1 MRLTDQEKI
10 LSSCAVFKD
19 CSEGTVKSI
28 LFSEADRICSYKKG
42 EAVDF
47 GGGALGILLKGRITV
62 STLCEGRGAT
72 LNCHE
77 QGAVFGFS
85 SLFEREPLPF
95 CTDMKADTSS
105 TVLWIKEQTLIDL
118 MASEPM
124 LARNIIAI
132 QAEKIRFLNDRLL
145 MMTLPDAEE
154 RLYRFLCALQNEE
167 GRIEKLPNMARLAP
181 RLNMSRASLYRVLDK
196 LIEDGKIEKSGNT
209 LIIKQ

>member
-1 MRLTDQEKI
+1 MSVSEDEKI
-10 LSSCAVFKD
+10 LSRCGLFEGCAEQTVNALLQGGD
-19 CSEGTVKSI
+19 CLVC
-28 LFSEADRICSYKKG
+28 DYKKG
-42 EAVDF
+42 EAVTCTE
-47 GGGALGILLKGRITV
+47 GALGILMKGRVTV

-95 CTDMKADTSS
+95 CTDMRADTSS
-105 TVLWIKEQTLIDL
+105 TVLWIKEQSLMDL
-118 MASEPM
+118 MAAEPM

-167 GRIEKLPNMARLAP
+167 GCIEKLPNMARLAP